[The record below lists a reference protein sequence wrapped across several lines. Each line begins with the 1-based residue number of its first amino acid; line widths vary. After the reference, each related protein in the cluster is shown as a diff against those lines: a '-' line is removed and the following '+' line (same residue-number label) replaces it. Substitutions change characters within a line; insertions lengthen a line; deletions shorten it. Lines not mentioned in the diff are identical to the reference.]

1 MEQNNI
7 LDPRGEI
14 KLSGKELIES
24 PEMQDIAKQVIE
36 AQNIELGPAQIG
48 YLLVYPNISKQ
59 RAAKCIKS
67 TNEVKHY
74 SGNDYLIEVSGD
86 LWDMLDLDTK
96 KMLLYHELLHI
107 DPVFQAKTQEWKMNL
122 RKPDFA
128 DYYEI
133 NDKFGNEWYKTI
145 QATVSS
151 LHDLDPRQESKVS
164 V

>member
-1 MEQNNI
+1 MQQNDH

-14 KLSGKELIES
+14 KLTDKELIES
-24 PEMQDIAKQVIE
+24 PEIEKIAAEVIE
-36 AQNIELGPAQIG
+36 AHNIDLGPAQVG

-59 RAAKCIKS
+59 RAAKCMKATREI
-67 TNEVKHY
+67 KHY
-74 SGNDYLIEVSGD
+74 SGNDYLIEVSGE
-86 LWDMLDLDTK
+86 LWDMLDSDTK
-96 KMLLYHELLHI
+96 KMLLFHELLHI
-107 DPVFQAKTQEWKMNL
+107 DPVFKAKNQQWKMNL
-122 RKPDFA
+122 RRPDFA

-151 LHDLDPRQESKVS
+151 LYDLDPRQESKVT

>member
-1 MEQNNI
+1 MADNEFLEPKPDVTHTDKQ
-7 LDPRGEI
+7 LM
-14 KLSGKELIES
+14 ES
-24 PEMQDIAKQVIE
+24 PEVEEIAKEVIE
-36 AQNIELGPAQIG
+36 THQIELGPAQIG

-59 RAAKCIKS
+59 RAAKCMKA
-67 TNEVKHY
+67 TREVKHY
-74 SGNDYLIEVSGD
+74 SGNDYLIEISGD
-86 LWDMLDLDTK
+86 LWDMLDKDTK
-96 KMLLYHELLHI
+96 KMLLYHELLHV
-107 DPVFQAKTQEWKMNL
+107 DPVFKAKNQEWKMQI

-151 LHDLDPRQESKVS
+151 LHDLDPRQEGKVT